1 MNFHNQFLHT
11 QDLTAKSI
19 SISKESMKFFTGA
32 GIHIG
37 NRISVLSDLLSSKEE
52 PPRIWYN
59 QAIPTTP
66 RLSETLRFGVL
77 EIQEHLE
84 TYFDRKDHVLECL
97 ETIKSSTK
105 LALFSDTESA
115 HEGTSNLTT
124 TPFDPASS
132 EVLIE
137 LGRSVY
143 KLMFQLLLLIESNHK
158 LAISVINN
166 LQNNDRMEDLS
177 LNYVAVRGALL
188 RCIDDADI
196 ESLDTSTSTEGEI
209 TPTPSPGIPM
219 SKGEYENVLIELI
232 DGQKWSAAILHVR
245 QHKKLSSMSS
255 LNLLVGPSSLIG
267 VTSSTHD
274 HSLGLTDDLS
284 LILNVCSQR
293 LIRDRSGKCFV
304 EISPSEIFH
313 FLSLISR
320 RLHFLTHRI
329 RSH

>member
-1 MNFHNQFLHT
+1 MICINVINFSNP

-19 SISKESMKFFTGA
+19 SISKESMKYFIGA

-66 RLSETLRFGVL
+66 RVSETLRFGVL

-158 LAISVINN
+158 LAISVISN

-177 LNYVAVRGALL
+177 MNYLAVRGALL
-188 RCIDDADI
+188 RCIDDVDI

-219 SKGEYENVLIELI
+219 SNAEYENVLIELI

-255 LNLLVGPSSLIG
+255 LNLLVGPTSLIG
-267 VTSSTHD
+267 VTSAHD

-284 LILNVCSQR
+284 LILNAYSQR
-293 LIRDRSGKCFV
+293 MIKDRNGKCFLCR
-304 EISPSEIFH
+304 SLFPIFFIINH
-313 FLSLISR
+313 SR
-320 RLHFLTHRI
+320 I
-329 RSH
+329 